1 MLDSASNDQK
11 GVILSLHT
19 LTQQALSHSSSGN
32 CIIFIGKLNCIWE
45 QSLQVY
51 GQLNFIGYCGNSC
64 VYSKGNEC
72 HICEILCMSNVMYV
86 RLI

>member
-1 MLDSASNDQK
+1 MLIPASNDQK
-11 GVILSLHT
+11 GVILSVHT
-19 LTQQALSHSSSGN
+19 LTQLALSHSSSAN
-32 CIIFIGKLNCIWE
+32 CIILIGKLSCTWE

-72 HICEILCMSNVMYV
+72 PVCQMLCMLN
-86 RLI
+86 